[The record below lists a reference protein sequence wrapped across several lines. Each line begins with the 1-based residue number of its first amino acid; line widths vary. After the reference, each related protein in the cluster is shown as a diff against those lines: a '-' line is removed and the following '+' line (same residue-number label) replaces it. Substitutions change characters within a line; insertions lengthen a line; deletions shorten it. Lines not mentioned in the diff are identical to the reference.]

1 MDREQQV
8 RGGGQRVTH
17 WAAWRSLVLVAC
29 ACACFATLDTSA
41 KRVTA
46 SLPLPQALWFLFLF
60 QTLAYTGLVVWGG
73 RLDLLRRAHWGAQ
86 IGRGALLLGVQTLA
100 FLSLQYLPVGE
111 FTAVAMLTPLLVTL
125 LAGRMLGEHVSW
137 YRIALVLVG
146 LAGTLVIV
154 RPGNAMLGWAIVL
167 PLALVAANA
176 AYQLLTSWMG
186 RSQDT
191 WVTLLCT
198 SAVCLLMLTP
208 LVGLQGIPLGHGL
221 PIGGLLLMGL
231 AATSGNV
238 LFVKAF
244 ESASANSLMP
254 YMYLQIGFGIL
265 GGWWVF
271 DHVPDALSLLGMV
284 MIAGC
289 GVVGGVL
296 SLWEA
301 HRKRSKLPLS
311 GASNPKPSP
320 LAPD

>member
-1 MDREQQV
+1 MEQQSHMPSG
-8 RGGGQRVTH
+8 RHCKPWT
-17 WAAWRSLVLVAC
+17 AWRSLALVGC
-29 ACACFATLDTSA
+29 ACACFATLDTTA
-41 KRVTA
+41 KRVTE
-46 SLPLPQALWFLFLF
+46 SLPLPIALWFLFLF
-60 QTLAYTGLVVWGG
+60 QTLAYATLVVGSG
-73 RLDLLRRAHWGAQ
+73 RLALMRRAHWGAQ
-86 IGRGALLLGVQTLA
+86 LGRGALLLGVQTLA
-100 FLSLQYLPVGE
+100 FLSLRYLPVGE

-137 YRIALVLVG
+137 YRIALVLG
-146 LAGTLVIV
+146 GFAGTLVIV
-154 RPGNAMLGWAIVL
+154 RPGDAMLGWAIAL

-186 RSQDT
+186 RTQDT

-198 SAVCLLMLTP
+198 SAVCLVLLTP
-208 LVGLQGIPLGHGL
+208 LLVLQGGGPGNGPSSSL
-221 PIGGLLLMGL
+221 PIWGLLLMGL

-271 DHVPDALSLLGMV
+271 NHVPDTPSLLGMA
-284 MIAGC
+284 MIAAC
-289 GVVGGVL
+289 GVVGGIL

-301 HRKRSKLPLS
+301 KTQTQTQTKV
-311 GASNPKPSP
+311 
-320 LAPD
+320 